1 MSQKESEIKIG
12 HNEFGQG
19 YLIIGG
25 DLSEPPPTQT
35 PESTEPN
42 PEPEQPVQV
51 SAETAAD
58 LAQVAARATELVD
71 DIPERA
77 EKKELSEQEKIVSS
91 VLEKARLAVR
101 YSETLDSGDSS
112 AIRSLAWNVHPTIA
126 KYNSVEMA
134 IKTAIKE
141 LRYGNKFNK
150 KDKGAVGVIESGLYR
165 FRKGH
170 PELTKL
176 AKEERRGLA
185 DGIFGSLRSENA
197 LFRDDVAKRLADT
210 KAEFTFAELLST
222 YNIYKFVGR
231 ISISA
236 NTHAGHV
243 HDALHEAES
252 RRDEIFNTWPALEN
266 DD

>member
-1 MSQKESEIKIG
+1 MIQKESEIKIG

-91 VLEKARLAVR
+91 VLESAKYAAQYSAV
-101 YSETLDSGDSS
+101 LNSGDPA
-112 AIRSLAWNVHPTIA
+112 AIYALAWEVYPTIA
-126 KYNSVEMA
+126 RRDKLEMA

-170 PELTKL
+170 PELGKLTKE
-176 AKEERRGLA
+176 KRHELA
-185 DGIFGSLRSENA
+185 DGIFGSLRSDITV
-197 LFRDDVAKRLADT
+197 FRDDVAKRLADPE
-210 KAEFTFAELLST
+210 AEFTFSELMSMYNT
-222 YNIYKFVGR
+222 YEEMGR
-231 ISISA
+231 SSMRA
-236 NTHAGHV
+236 FTNVDHA
-243 HDALHEAES
+243 HEALKKIES
-252 RRDEIFNTWPALEN
+252 FHDEIFNTWPALEN